1 MSTLSSASTL
11 AQVQAAYD
19 DNASYAEDASVSK
32 CKTFITACRLLLRR
46 MPARSVHGG
55 RGSGEE
61 VETTVGL
68 IQTEMREAQSWLAG
82 NDTTGT
88 GAGGVRHYDFSGYR
102 D

>member
-11 AQVQAAYD
+11 VQVQAAYD
-19 DNASYAEDASVSK
+19 DNASYSEDASPAK
-32 CKTFITACRLLLRR
+32 CKVFITACRLLLRL

-68 IQTEMREAQSWLAG
+68 IQKEMESAQGWLAG
-82 NDTTGT
+82 NDANGA
-88 GAGGVRHYDFSGYR
+88 GAGGVRHYSFEGYR
-102 D
+102 S